1 MAAEGIGGG
10 PGSDKVMDWSKFRK
24 DMWTAFQAMRFAI
37 DEINNSTKLLPG
49 ITLGYDITDSCLE
62 VVDIQA
68 SFRFL
73 SGKRRTE
80 LEILNNYTAYQPRVI
95 AVIGPPSTDVAITIA
110 KMLGLFLVPQI
121 SYLAS
126 GEILS
131 DKMRFPSFFR
141 TIPSDKNQANA
152 MSLLIQ
158 KFHWNW
164 IAVIGSDNEY
174 GRKGVNKVVELAS
187 AAGTCIAYQGII
199 TTSPEVVIQ
208 VINNISSTV
217 NVTVLFSN
225 ELTAQ
230 VFFSL
235 VVAQNLTSKV
245 WIVSEAISLSQEIIK
260 IPNIESI
267 GTVMGIAIKEGQMAH
282 FKEFLDKRVNFTNPR
297 IMPDPGLEENTDSRG
312 SCDQACSQFDWLSA
326 KQLNSIL
333 YRLEKRVS
341 YNVYSAVYAIAHALH
356 NLLQCNAAQC
366 DKTHRILPWQLLSSL
381 KMVKFNL
388 HNHTLY
394 FDEHGDPPT
403 GYDIVLWDWTRIH
416 VHFKIIGS
424 YLPTAR
430 QINIDSSLIHWSWG
444 DNLTPISNCSAMC
457 DPGQRKIQRG
467 IYPCCFDCEDCP
479 SGTFHNQ
486 TDPYH
491 CMDCLWQQWSPPK
504 SPLCLERELYYL
516 EWNSAFS
523 IFLLILANGGIVLT
537 ITIAIIFTLNYNTPV
552 VKSAGGRTC
561 FLMLVSMLCTFS
573 CVYFYIGKPS
583 KVFCQIR
590 QPFFLV
596 SFTIC
601 LSCILVRSF
610 QIVCIFKMAAK
621 LPKAH
626 DYWVKYNGQ
635 YLFIFVSTCVQIVIC
650 GVWLIAD
657 PPTPKGHIIEKA
669 IILDCNIGNVIAFSL
684 SFLYTVLL
692 TVACFLFAYMGRDL
706 PKNYNEAK
714 FIAFSMMICF
724 VYYILYMTS
733 MVTPNQERYTSSI
746 QTFLTVTSAFSIAI
760 GYFLP
765 KCSIILF
772 IPQNNTMTYFQFC
785 IQDYT
790 KKQNGPN

>member
-1 MAAEGIGGG
+1 
-10 PGSDKVMDWSKFRK
+10 MDWSKFRK

-356 NLLQCNAAQC
+356 NLLQCHALEQQKQYITSKRWTDEPAV
-366 DKTHRILPWQLLSSL
+366 SSL
-381 KMVKFNL
+381 QAE
-388 HNHTLY
+388 T
-394 FDEHGDPPT
+394 
-403 GYDIVLWDWTRIH
+403 
-416 VHFKIIGS
+416 
-424 YLPTAR
+424 
-430 QINIDSSLIHWSWG
+430 
-444 DNLTPISNCSAMC
+444 
-457 DPGQRKIQRG
+457 
-467 IYPCCFDCEDCP
+467 
-479 SGTFHNQ
+479 
-486 TDPYH
+486 
-491 CMDCLWQQWSPPK
+491 
-504 SPLCLERELYYL
+504 
-516 EWNSAFS
+516 
-523 IFLLILANGGIVLT
+523 
-537 ITIAIIFTLNYNTPV
+537 
-552 VKSAGGRTC
+552 
-561 FLMLVSMLCTFS
+561 
-573 CVYFYIGKPS
+573 
-583 KVFCQIR
+583 
-590 QPFFLV
+590 
-596 SFTIC
+596 
-601 LSCILVRSF
+601 
-610 QIVCIFKMAAK
+610 
-621 LPKAH
+621 
-626 DYWVKYNGQ
+626 
-635 YLFIFVSTCVQIVIC
+635 
-650 GVWLIAD
+650 
-657 PPTPKGHIIEKA
+657 
-669 IILDCNIGNVIAFSL
+669 
-684 SFLYTVLL
+684 
-692 TVACFLFAYMGRDL
+692 
-706 PKNYNEAK
+706 
-714 FIAFSMMICF
+714 
-724 VYYILYMTS
+724 
-733 MVTPNQERYTSSI
+733 
-746 QTFLTVTSAFSIAI
+746 
-760 GYFLP
+760 
-765 KCSIILF
+765 
-772 IPQNNTMTYFQFC
+772 
-785 IQDYT
+785 
-790 KKQNGPN
+790 